1 MLIEK
6 KVKDISNNPV
16 MLSMAQDKE
25 HMAQIFV
32 ETKIVLRI
40 VKTIHLSSTFK
51 KRFDK
56 FGQFSVMGRKL

>member
-1 MLIEK
+1 
-6 KVKDISNNPV
+6 
-16 MLSMAQDKE
+16 MAQDKE
-25 HMAQIFV
+25 HMAQEKSLMLKRRLF
-32 ETKIVLRI
+32 LRI